1 MSTEEVLQV
10 RIMERSNAAFAK
22 RRKELIDELDPV
34 SANRYRDAL
43 SEDEAGEVEV
53 TIWHAGL

>member
-22 RRKELIDELDPV
+22 RRKELLL
-34 SANRYRDAL
+34 YK
-43 SEDEAGEVEV
+43 
-53 TIWHAGL
+53 GLTDV